1 MRSMRGYTKMNK
13 VYDTDCLIFK
23 ERNGKKAV
31 WVDSGVLHDIHNFSL
46 HNDISTPQ
54 LLEYFLKV
62 GIQTVVHNP
71 EQKVSFDL
79 RGLKDE

>member
-1 MRSMRGYTKMNK
+1 MRGYTKMNK

-31 WVDSGVLHDIHNFSL
+31 WVDVDVLHDIHKFSL

-62 GIQTVVHNP
+62 GIQTVLHNP

-79 RGLKDE
+79 RELKDE

>member
-1 MRSMRGYTKMNK
+1 MRGYTKMNK

-31 WVDSGVLHDIHNFSL
+31 WVDVDVLHDIHKFSL